1 MDLVGADAHTDG
13 LTGRA
18 GAGGMDEPLAALT
31 LHMHL
36 EVDALED
43 DVIDDAHQLAFHR
56 RDHFNIFGADDH
68 LYALL
73 PGKAAVHTGELDARE
88 GDEKIA
94 VHHAVH
100 DVGVTDEVGH
110 KGVLGLVVD
119 VLGGADL
126 LHLAAVH
133 NDDGVGH
140 GQGLFLVVGDIDEGD
155 VHLALQALE
164 FQLHLLAQ
172 LEVQGAQRLVEKQ
185 DLRLIDQA
193 AGDGHA
199 LLLAAGHLADAAALE
214 ALQAHDFQH
223 IPHLAADGLFVH
235 LLEAEAEGHILKDV
249 QVGEQ
254 RVFLEHGVHWTLVG
268 RYACDVL
275 SFQQHFAGRW
285 FQKARDEAEGGGF
298 TAAGGSQQR
307 HKLFVMDVEVQPI
320 QDALTIKFHYDVSQR
335 NDH

>member
-1 MDLVGADAHTDG
+1 MG
-13 LTGRA
+13 
-18 GAGGMDEPLAALT
+18 
-31 LHMHL
+31 
-36 EVDALED
+36 
-43 DVIDDAHQLAFHR
+43 DV
-56 RDHFNIFGADDH
+56 
-68 LYALL
+68 
-73 PGKAAVHTGELDARE
+73 
-88 GDEKIA
+88 
-94 VHHAVH
+94 
-100 DVGVTDEVGH
+100 
-110 KGVLGLVVD
+110 
-119 VLGGADL
+119 
-126 LHLAAVH
+126 
-133 NDDGVGH
+133 
-140 GQGLFLVVGDIDEGD
+140 DEGD

-193 AGDGHA
+193 AGDGHT
-199 LLLAAGHLADAAALE
+199 LLLAAGHLTDAAALE
-214 ALQAHDFQH
+214 TLQAHDFQH

-254 RVFLEHGVHWTLVG
+254 RVFLEHGVHRTLVG

-275 SFQQHFAGRW
+275 SFQQHFAGRR

-298 TAAGGSQQR
+298 AAAGGSQQR

-335 NDH
+335 NDHRVVHFFPISSL